1 MEENEITNT
10 SLGKLLRKKREDL
23 EISYS
28 DLSQELQIPIKYI
41 RALEEEN
48 YRIFGAKIYAKGFLI
63 KISEKL
69 GLEKSE
75 KVLELFELSWKE
87 SLCLDQNANLF
98 RRNRKNNIIFTPGL
112 LSLLGGSFFFLFWVF
127 FFGWRISRIIL
138 PPKLDLIE
146 PQDRMLLADSRLKI
160 KGFAQKE
167 SKVSVNG
174 REINI
179 DNQGAFN
186 TYINLRQGLN
196 TLDFYAQSRF
206 GKIKKVVRYV
216 VLK

>member
-1 MEENEITNT
+1 MDENQTT
-10 SLGKLLRKKREDL
+10 SIGELLRHGRETAGFTV
-23 EISYS
+23 S

-41 RALEEEN
+41 KALEEEN
-48 YRIFGAKIYAKGFLI
+48 YSIFGAKIYAKSFLI

-87 SLCLDQNANLF
+87 SLCLDQNIRTF
-98 RRNRKNNIIFTPGL
+98 RNNKKSKLIFTPGR
-112 LSLLGGSFFFLFWVF
+112 LSLLGGGLFFLFWVF

-146 PQDRMLLADSRLKI
+146 PQDRMLLADSKLKI

-186 TYINLRQGLN
+186 TYINLRPGLN

-206 GKIKKVVRYV
+206 GKIKNVTRYV